1 MKSIHIIQDTQLYI
15 HNYSGSIAQLGGT
28 RNRTRVFL
36 VRSEDDDR
44 CSLSAHLDV
53 NLIESLYG
61 RPLQLTA
68 VTPTTLCQ
76 AEREYNQHVRRVW
89 QGKHRQLFLF
99 SEKII
104 NFWNDQNTWPMSKV
118 FVHTSVSFFFF
129 QVTTISSYG
138 SDVERFFAEIKPVL
152 RCLSFVKT
160 DSIINEP
167 YYLVS
172 CCVFGYCIKQ

>member
-1 MKSIHIIQDTQLYI
+1 
-15 HNYSGSIAQLGGT
+15 
-28 RNRTRVFL
+28 

-61 RPLQLTA
+61 RPLIDGSDAYDL
-68 VTPTTLCQ
+68 VPS
-76 AEREYNQHVRRVW
+76 REGILINTYDACVR
-89 QGKHRQLFLF
+89 QGKNRQLFLS

-104 NFWNDQNTWPMSKV
+104 NFWNGQNTWPMSKV

-138 SDVERFFAEIKPVL
+138 SDDVERFFAEIKPVL
-152 RCLSFVKT
+152 RCLSFVISFNRLDNK
-160 DSIINEP
+160 
-167 YYLVS
+167 
-172 CCVFGYCIKQ
+172 